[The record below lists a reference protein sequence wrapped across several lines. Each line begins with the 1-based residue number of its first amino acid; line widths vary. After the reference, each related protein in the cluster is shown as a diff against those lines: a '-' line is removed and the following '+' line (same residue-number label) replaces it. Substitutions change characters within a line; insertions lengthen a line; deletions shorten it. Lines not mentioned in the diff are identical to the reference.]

1 MKEIYVLAIGA
12 LVMGFLSDAIGTTY
26 LLGALLM
33 GLIIPPG
40 PPLGIAIIERFELV
54 IFHFFLPFFYIRIG
68 QYTNL
73 SSI

>member
-40 PPLGIAIIERFELV
+40 PPLGIAII
-54 IFHFFLPFFYIRIG
+54 
-68 QYTNL
+68 
-73 SSI
+73 